1 MNHLAHCFL
10 ARHNPSWISGNLI
23 ADFVRGNDFE
33 NYPTEIQTGI
43 LMHRR
48 IDSFTDSHATVSE
61 AARFLHP
68 RHHKYAPICVDVFFD
83 YCLAT
88 KWEHY
93 SPILLSAFTSQVN
106 EALERDFEYLPEP
119 LQKRLP
125 TMIANNWLTHYNTL
139 EGVQFAFESI
149 AKRAKFPSNI
159 ATATDDL
166 VAHLD
171 FFQAAFDNFFPD
183 LLAEISRS
191 YP

>member
-10 ARHNPSWISGNLI
+10 ARENPSWISGNLI

-33 NYPTEIQTGI
+33 AYPTAIKEGI

-48 IDSFTDSHATVSE
+48 IDSFTDSHPAVRK
-61 AARFLHP
+61 AAHLLHT

-88 KWEHY
+88 NWHHY
-93 SPILLSAFTSQVN
+93 SDTTLVAFTLSVN
-106 EALERDFEYLPEP
+106 EALQRDYAYLPAP

-125 TMIANNWLTHYNTL
+125 TMIANNWLTHYNSL
-139 EGVQFAFESI
+139 DGVRFACESI
-149 AKRAKFPSNI
+149 ARRTKFPSNI

-166 VAHLD
+166 VAHID
-171 FFQAAFDNFFPD
+171 FFQAQFDAFFPD
-183 LLAEISRS
+183 LIVEINGA
-191 YP
+191 